1 MLNSLGLHFS
11 PISVCFLNF
20 IEKALQNS
28 ALSLNASQLDIP
40 AVRYDVDSKPHYFP
54 SNLGK
59 EKLVY
64 TFEDS
69 SQLKQVLNS
78 WLPVQE

>member
-1 MLNSLGLHFS
+1 M
-11 PISVCFLNF
+11 
-20 IEKALQNS
+20 ALQNS
-28 ALSLNASQLDIP
+28 AQNPGEELLIP

-54 SNLGK
+54 SNDGK

-69 SQLKQVLNS
+69 SQLKQVLDS
-78 WLPVQE
+78 WIPVQK